1 MEPFPDTL
9 RTLGI
14 TNGAQLSAIQPN
26 GGIAPMKRLFSRR
39 AICLALPIA
48 TLIAAGAFVAPSAS
62 AEEWNKSYTVSGRA
76 QVRAETN
83 DGAVQI
89 FTGDSKQVEF
99 RVTYNGYELDKNLHI
114 DSHQDGDSVAINARV
129 QGHWGFSWGG
139 HNRGLKI
146 EVHMPKDADVQ
157 VDTGDGS
164 VTMESLNGRVKIHTG
179 DGSVRADQVAG
190 DVDIDTGD
198 GSITV
203 SGAKGDIRLRTGDG
217 HIEARNLDGKV
228 DAYSGDGHITLEGR
242 LDGLNVKTGDGSIDA
257 RIRPG
262 SKIDSGW
269 SIRTGDG
276 SVDVTLPGELQAN
289 IEASTNDGHI
299 TMGIPL
305 TVEGTFSTSQLHG
318 KMNGGGQPIVIH
330 TGDGSIRLSKA

>member
-1 MEPFPDTL
+1 MNRFT
-9 RTLGI
+9 
-14 TNGAQLSAIQPN
+14 
-26 GGIAPMKRLFSRR
+26 SRR
-39 AICLALPIA
+39 AICMALP
-48 TLIAAGAFVAPSAS
+48 LAALVAASAFAASSAS

-76 QVRAETN
+76 QVRVDTN
-83 DGAVQI
+83 DGSVQT
-89 FTGDSKQVEF
+89 FTGDTKQVEF
-99 RVTYNGYELDKNLHI
+99 HVTYDGYQLDKTLHI
-114 DSHQDGDSVAINARV
+114 ESRQDGDSVQITARV
-129 QGHWGFSWGG
+129 NGHWGFSWGG

-146 EVHMPKDADVQ
+146 EVHMPMEGDLQ

-164 VTMESLNGRVKIHTG
+164 VTTQTLNGKVKIHTG
-179 DGSVRADQVAG
+179 DGSVRAEQVAG

-203 SGAKGDIRLRTGDG
+203 NGAKGDIRLRTGDG
-217 HIEARNLDGKV
+217 HIDARNLDGKV
-228 DAYSGDGHITLEGR
+228 DAFSGDGHITLDGR
-242 LDGLNVKTGDGSIDA
+242 LDSLTVKTGDGSIDA
-257 RIRPG
+257 RIRAG

-276 SVDVTLPGELQAN
+276 SVDVVLPAELQAN

-299 TMGIPL
+299 SLGIPV
-305 TVEGTFSTSQLHG
+305 TVEGTFSNSQIHG

>member
-1 MEPFPDTL
+1 M
-9 RTLGI
+9 
-14 TNGAQLSAIQPN
+14 N
-26 GGIAPMKRLFSRR
+26 RLFSRR
-39 AICLALPIA
+39 AICVALPLVA
-48 TLIAAGAFVAPSAS
+48 MVAAAAITAPGAN
-62 AEEWNKSYTVSGRA
+62 AEEWNKAYTVSGRA
-76 QVRAETN
+76 QVRVETN
-83 DGAVQI
+83 DGSVQ
-89 FTGDSKQVEF
+89 TTTSDSKQVEF

-114 DSHQDGDSVAINARV
+114 DSHQDGDSVQINARV
-129 QGHWGFSWGG
+129 NGHWGFSWGG

-146 EVHMPKDADVQ
+146 EVRMPKDADLE

-164 VTMESLNGRVKIHTG
+164 VTTQTINGRLKIHTG
-179 DGSVRADQVAG
+179 DGSVRADQVSG

-228 DAYSGDGHITLEGR
+228 DAYSGDGHITLDGR
-242 LDGLNVKTGDGSIDA
+242 MDALNVKTGDGSIDA

-276 SVDVTLPGELQAN
+276 SVDVVLPAELQAN

-299 TMGIPL
+299 SMGIPL
-305 TVEGTFSTSQLHG
+305 MVEGTFSNSQIHG